1 LEDRLVEVP
10 AAVRRDG
17 AEVKAASIRAAAL
30 ELFWQRG
37 YHGTSVRQIAAAT
50 GVAVANVYHY
60 YPSKLYLLY
69 DIVDQATDL
78 LARKT
83 DEGVRLAADDPTAQ
97 LRAVVDAHVRFHVEF
112 QRESFVGQS
121 ELRSL
126 PEPFRERYVAK
137 RDAQQAR
144 FSRPILR
151 GIEEGAFD
159 VPYPQEAI
167 RALVTMCTAVALWYR
182 PDGGLGPQEIVER
195 YTQLALQMV
204 GARVAQESAPSKA
217 R

>member
-1 LEDRLVEVP
+1 MVEGP
-10 AAVRRDG
+10 TAVRTDG

-37 YHGTSVRQIAAAT
+37 YHGTSVRQIAAET

-60 YPSKLYLLY
+60 YPSKLHVLY

-78 LARKT
+78 LADKT
-83 DEGVRLAADDPTAQ
+83 EESVRVTGDDPVSEI
-97 LRAVVDAHVRFHVEF
+97 RAVVASHVRFHVEF

-126 PEPFRERYVAK
+126 PEPFRARYVAK
-137 RDAQQAR
+137 RDAQQDR
-144 FSRPILR
+144 FRRPILR
-151 GIEEGAFD
+151 GIEEGVFS
-159 VPYPQEAI
+159 VPFPHEAI
-167 RALVTMCTAVALWYR
+167 RGLVTMCTAVALWYH
-182 PDGGLGPQEIVER
+182 PDGGLAPEEIVER
-195 YTQLALQMV
+195 YTHLALQML
-204 GARVAQESAPSKA
+204 GAQVAQEAASSED